1 MLVFGR
7 SLHRPR
13 NHWGSTDFGKAFPH
27 TERHVDARLRQ
38 IYLGVCQKQH
48 TCLTFGFWQLG
59 YATGVVDATLSA
71 CFAWPVFQQ
80 PSPSNFCSNFD
91 CEHYP
96 FPFLCSYCV
105 LWYVNLMCLCVKCIE
120 VLVCPH
126 LCSRQMPTMCCT
138 LLFMSLFLQ
147 PLRSGPVILVRCT
160 ACASKNLL
168 LRFSSCQSY
177 RIANPTSVSTR
188 RVCSQC
194 RMAGVWS
201 VFQNFLGANSRA
213 VFCSI
218 HIFLCYI
225 LFFRD

>member
-7 SLHRPR
+7 SLRRPR
-13 NHWGSTDFGKAFPH
+13 NYWGSTDFGKAFPH

-48 TCLTFGFWQLG
+48 TCLTFGFGSLDTRQESLMLRCRRVLRG
-59 YATGVVDATLSA
+59 LCSSSHHPPTSVPILTVSIIH
-71 CFAWPVFQQ
+71 
-80 PSPSNFCSNFD
+80 SPS
-91 CEHYP
+91 
-96 FPFLCSYCV
+96 CV

-160 ACASKNLL
+160 ACAYLL